1 MEKIETDSFDCRAF
15 ISTHGEG
22 TISKYE
28 EGKTIFAQGESVDA
42 LFYIISGAIKV
53 IVNSEHGKVAV
64 IAMLEAGD
72 FFGEGCLDGHL
83 LQSSTIVTA
92 NKCEIARF
100 NRAAVFR
107 ALKDDLTFSKLFLMF
122 LLNRNE
128 KLRVNLVGHLFDSS
142 EKRLARILLT
152 LANAGL
158 GSKSDF
164 TDVTINQETLAMM
177 VGTTRPRI
185 NQFMNKFRK
194 FGYIEYKGHIKVRSS
209 LMNVILDD
217 QTEPLK

>member
-1 MEKIETDSFDCRAF
+1 MENQPDSFDYRAF
-15 ISTHGEG
+15 IAKHGQG

-28 EGKTIFAQGESVDA
+28 EGKTIYAQGDSADG
-42 LFYIISGAIKV
+42 LYYIISGSVKV
-53 IVNSEHGKVAV
+53 VVNSEHGKVAM
-64 IAMLEAGD
+64 IAMLEVGD

-83 LQSSTIVTA
+83 MRSSTIVTA
-92 NKCEIARF
+92 TECEIARF
-100 NRAAVFR
+100 NMAAVTR
-107 ALKDDLTFSKLFLMF
+107 ALKDDRDFSEIFLMF

-128 KLRVNLVGHLFDSS
+128 KLRLDLVAHLFNSS

-152 LANAGL
+152 LAHGGL
-158 GSKSDF
+158 PPKTEF
-164 TDVTINQETLAMM
+164 IDVAINQETLAMM

-194 FGYIEYKGHIKVRSS
+194 LGYIEYNGHIKIKNS

-217 QTEPLK
+217 RLEDVKC